1 MHWKYEKCKNILVRR
16 PQEQTNLGDL
26 GLVGM
31 TLLLLLFY
39 LFYFILFYF
48 YFYLFLFF
56 AEMGVRGVLE
66 SAGSGLG
73 PVIQKEMNFLTT

>member
-1 MHWKYEKCKNILVRR
+1 MYEVYVVCTGNMRNTKTFWSDDLKNRQIGR
-16 PQEQTNLGDL
+16 PRSSWDENIKK
-26 GLVGM
+26 
-31 TLLLLLFY
+31 F
-39 LFYFILFYF
+39 
-48 YFYLFLFF
+48 FF